1 MNKKMSDDE
10 NEFVLLTCTPEQL
23 EKIKNEMYPIK
34 KIEDIKPI
42 KKEDFTL
49 AEQQFIENYIRFIKR
64 LYN

>member
-1 MNKKMSDDE
+1 MSNDK

-23 EKIKNEMYPIK
+23 EKINNEIYPIK

-49 AEQQFIENYIRFIKR
+49 AEQQFLEYYIRKIKQ

>member
-1 MNKKMSDDE
+1 
-10 NEFVLLTCTPEQL
+10 
-23 EKIKNEMYPIK
+23 MYPIK

-49 AEQQFIENYIRFIKR
+49 AEQQFFENYIRFIKR

>member
-1 MNKKMSDDE
+1 MSNDK

-23 EKIKNEMYPIK
+23 EKIKNEMYSIK

-49 AEQQFIENYIRFIKR
+49 AEQQFLEYYIRKIKQ

>member
-1 MNKKMSDDE
+1 MSDE
-10 NEFVLLTCTPEQL
+10 TQFVLLTCTPEQL

-34 KIEDIKPI
+34 KIENIKPI

-49 AEQQFIENYIRFIKR
+49 AEQQYIENYIRFIKR

>member
-1 MNKKMSDDE
+1 MSDE
-10 NEFVLLTCTPEQL
+10 TLFVLLTCTPEQL

-49 AEQQFIENYIRFIKR
+49 AEQQFFEYYIRKIKQ

>member
-1 MNKKMSDDE
+1 MSDE
-10 NEFVLLTCTPEQL
+10 TPFVLLTCTPEQL

-42 KKEDFTL
+42 KKGDFTL
-49 AEQQFIENYIRFIKR
+49 AEQQFLEYYIRKIKQ

>member
-1 MNKKMSDDE
+1 MSDE
-10 NEFVLLTCTPEQL
+10 TQFVLLSCTPEQL

-34 KIEDIKPI
+34 KIENIKPI

-49 AEQQFIENYIRFIKR
+49 AEQQYIENYIRFIKR